1 MPAGIYTGELGGANT
16 DYIKSYLIG
25 VAASNVQNEN
35 ENFTA
40 IGIPKESE
48 TRIVL
53 TWGLNPRDLDSH
65 LIGPGVS
72 EGQFHTW
79 YADKEYQANNTTI
92 VDLDWDDVTSYGPE
106 TTTIRQDVIGTYKFY
121 VHNYSGESAL
131 TASGAKI
138 EVIRGTDWE
147 NPIVYT
153 VPAGG
158 SERYWIV
165 FEFTIKEDGTIEY
178 TPINQ
183 LTNDDPATGTYV
195 NEYYYEL

>member
-1 MPAGIYTGELGGANT
+1 MPAGIYTGELGGENT

-25 VAASNVQNEN
+25 VAATNVKNVS

-40 IGIPKESE
+40 IGIPEESE

-53 TWGLNPRDLDSH
+53 TWGLNPKDLDSH

-72 EGQFHTW
+72 GGQFHTW
-79 YADKEYQANNTTI
+79 FADKEYYVDGSKI

-106 TTTIRQDVIGTYKFY
+106 TTTIRQDVVGTYKFY

-147 NPIVYT
+147 NPIVFT

-165 FEFTIKEDGTIEY
+165 FEFTIKEDGSIEY
-178 TPINQ
+178 TPVNE
-183 LTNDDPATGTYV
+183 LTDENPAKGIYV
-195 NEYYYEL
+195 N